1 MVLPVFEKVTR
12 PMRATPTKPKNAR
25 IFAGLILNTHNA
37 RQWHLPILALLR
49 LQTSTAGILL
59 SLNCRFAVYT
69 KRWDNEFMTKQDI
82 VATAFLALA
91 LASADAAFAQQTP
104 ASGAAQAPAATAPA
118 KPSGG
123 AQTSAAAKP
132 GQATGAKRPVTAA
145 APLQTPKQKA
155 SYAIGQNIGK
165 GLKKDE
171 VDVDS
176 ASLARGIRDAILGN
190 KSLLTDEEAKAAL
203 MALATEVRTKQQIK
217 LDQIGAANKKE
228 GAEFLA
234 SNKTKDGVV
243 TLPSGLQYKVEKE
256 GNGPKPATGD
266 KVTCN
271 YSGTLIDGKEFD
283 SSYKRGQPVTFA
295 VGEIIKAWN
304 EALQLM
310 PVGSKWQLFVPPDL
324 AYGDKGAGQD
334 IGPNS
339 TLIFEVE
346 LLSIAPKTDAAPAA
360 KPEAVKPDA
369 KPSSN

>member
-1 MVLPVFEKVTR
+1 MGTLATQVTQTVFV
-12 PMRATPTKPKNAR
+12 AW
-25 IFAGLILNTHNA
+25 L
-37 RQWHLPILALLR
+37 
-49 LQTSTAGILL
+49 
-59 SLNCRFAVYT
+59 RFAARP
-69 KRWDNEFMTKQDI
+69 KQWDNKFMTNQTI
-82 VATAFLALA
+82 VLTAFLALA

-104 ASGAAQAPAATAPA
+104 ASGAAQTPAATAPA

-123 AQTSAAAKP
+123 AQTSTAAKP
-132 GQATGAKRPVTAA
+132 GQATGAKRPATAA
-145 APLQTPKQKA
+145 APLQTAKQKA

-190 KSLLTDEEAKAAL
+190 KSLLSDEEAKAAL
-203 MALATEVRTKQQIK
+203 MALATEVRAKQQIK
-217 LDQIGAANKKE
+217 LDQIGAANRKQ

-234 SNKTKDGVV
+234 ANKAKDGVV
-243 TLPSGLQYKVEKE
+243 TLASGLQYKIEKE

-271 YSGTLIDGKEFD
+271 YNGTLIDGKEFD
-283 SSYKRGQPVTFA
+283 SSYKRGQPVTFS
-295 VGEIIKAWN
+295 VGEIIKGWN

-360 KPEAVKPDA
+360 KPEAVKPDT